1 MGDERDET
9 LSGYDSLI
17 RTFELE
23 PPDGFSSMDD
33 FNAELNAWLDR
44 VHPATRE
51 YLDQSL
57 RGGTQT
63 PDQLFGKG
71 HVLVE
76 KIRARIDEAV
86 ARYIAEM
93 REDDR
98 HPFLSRRA
106 KGFRYSG
113 SWSSRLRDCGFH
125 VNHVHPMGWIS
136 SCYYVAVPEAVEDES
151 ARQGWIKFGEP
162 GLDVPL
168 KDAIRRAIQPRAGPA
183 GAVSVLHVARHHP
196 LPRRAAADDD
206 CL

>member
-17 RTFELE
+17 RSFELE

-33 FNAELNAWLDR
+33 FNAELNGWLDR
-44 VHPATRE
+44 VHPDTRE

-106 KGFRYSG
+106 KGFPLFRLLVVTPA
-113 SWSSRLRDCGFH
+113 RLRL
-125 VNHVHPMGWIS
+125 S
-136 SCYYVAVPEAVEDES
+136 
-151 ARQGWIKFGEP
+151 RQSYPSP
-162 GLDVPL
+162 GLDQL
-168 KDAIRRAIQPRAGPA
+168 LLLRRRAQGGGRCKSSGRAGSSSASPA
-183 GAVSVLHVARHHP
+183 SMCR
-196 LPRRAAADDD
+196 
-206 CL
+206 